1 MLIQPHDHILFYGD
15 SITDCGRG
23 RENPAELGT
32 GYVRLIS
39 SRLLSTFPKY
49 NLTCTNRG
57 VSGNRIY
64 DLESRFDAE
73 VAPLK
78 PTLVS
83 ILIGINDTWRAFD
96 SRVDSPIP
104 DFEAS
109 YKRLIERLRGELG
122 ARVVILE
129 PFLLPVPEDRAAWRT
144 DLDPRIGAI
153 RRLAAEYHLPY
164 VPLDGFFAS
173 AATERE
179 AAYWLPDGVHPSL
192 AGHGL
197 IADRWWK
204 AVVG

>member
-23 RENPAELGT
+23 RENPAELGN
-32 GYVRLIS
+32 GYARLIS
-39 SRLLSTFPKY
+39 ARLLSQLPKY
-49 NLTCTNRG
+49 NLTCTNLG
-57 VSGNRIY
+57 VSGNRIG
-64 DLESRFDAE
+64 DLERRFDAE
-73 VAPLK
+73 LAPVK

-96 SRVDSPIP
+96 RDDPTP
-104 DFEAS
+104 AAEFEAG
-109 YKRLIERLRGELG
+109 YRRLIERLRGELG

-129 PFLLPVPEDRAAWRT
+129 PFLLPVPADRAAWRT
-144 DLDPRIGAI
+144 DLDPKIGAV
-153 RRLAAEYHLPY
+153 RRLAAEYRLPY
-164 VPLDGFFAS
+164 VPLDGAFAA

-179 AAYWLPDGVHPSL
+179 AGYWLPDGVHPSV

-197 IADRWWK
+197 IAEHWWK